1 MPIVNIDDLVS
12 FATNYG
18 VMVHEKALSVEPEE
32 LAAAVRIAYSH
43 INDPALVAACCGG
56 SGPLANYHNL
66 DFAQYL
72 ELLREIEISEAGAAA
87 KKRHTQIR
95 RSEFNSRRS
104 DLVLA
109 MLNSGVPHICAV
121 PGCEITD
128 GLTVD
133 HIKALSRGGT
143 DDLTNLRFLCLPHNS
158 SKGDRDEA

>member
-1 MPIVNIDDLVS
+1 MPIVTIDGLVS

-43 INDPALVAACCGG
+43 LNDPALVAACCGG
-56 SGPLANYHNL
+56 GGLLANYSNL
-66 DFAQYL
+66 DFANYL
-72 ELLREIEISEAGAAA
+72 ELLREIEISDAGGAA
-87 KKRHTQIR
+87 KKQHTKIR

-109 MLNSGVPHICAV
+109 MLNAGIPHICAISE
-121 PGCEITD
+121 CEITD

-133 HIKALSRGGT
+133 HIRALSRGGT
-143 DDLTNLRFLCLPHNS
+143 DDLSNLRFLCLPHNS
-158 SKGDRDEA
+158 SKGDRDEP

>member
-12 FATNYG
+12 FATNFG

-32 LAAAVRIAYSH
+32 LAAAVRVAYSH
-43 INDPALVAACCGG
+43 LNDPPLAAACCGG
-56 SGPLANYHNL
+56 SGPLAIYQNL

-72 ELLREIEISEAGAAA
+72 ELLREIEISKVGAAA

-95 RSEFNSRRS
+95 RREFNGRRS
-104 DLVLA
+104 ELVLA
-109 MLNSGVPHICAV
+109 MLNAGVPHICAV
-121 PGCEITD
+121 PECEITD

-143 DDLTNLRFLCLPHNS
+143 DELTNLRFLCLPHNS
-158 SKGDRDEA
+158 SKGDRDNV

>member
-1 MPIVNIDDLVS
+1 MPIINIDDLVS

-32 LAAAVRIAYSH
+32 LAAAARIAFSH
-43 INDPALVAACCGG
+43 LNDPALVAACCGG
-56 SGPLANYHNL
+56 SGPLANYHKL

-72 ELLREIEISEAGAAA
+72 ELLREIEISETGAAA

-121 PGCEITD
+121 PGCDITS
-128 GLTVD
+128 GLTID
-133 HIKALSRGGT
+133 HIKALSHGGT
-143 DDLTNLRFLCLPHNS
+143 DDLTNLRFLCSPHNS